1 LTTESGYSCLL
12 HEGVEFALYDG
23 GIELAH
29 HASRDLYSNMIIVWL
44 FHSRFGP
51 FGLVVVRRV
60 RRAGEREFTLS

>member
-1 LTTESGYSCLL
+1 MTTESGYSCLL

-29 HASRDLYSNMIIVWL
+29 YASRDLYSNMIIVWR